1 MMSVYRKGIFIS
13 IAAFLSMSILGL
25 NKATA
30 EERLT
35 FKSVV
40 KFSGG
45 IIAGFM
51 IHEAG
56 HALAGVLTG
65 TDMNWECGDINQPIK
80 FTEEAD
86 SDAKGFFINSAGF
99 ITQAASGE
107 IILRYDKID
116 KNDAFVRG
124 WMTWNILNPIF
135 YAVDYLFI
143 EKTNQINGNTYM
155 GDLAGIEHYTNETVA
170 NLFAAGI
177 VAVAVSQG
185 YRFLKT
191 QSWAPDWL
199 KGNSHGVSFAPLHSG
214 GIAMAYK
221 FAF

>member
-1 MMSVYRKGIFIS
+1 MSLYRKGIFIS
-13 IAAFLSMSILGL
+13 IAAFLSVSILGL

-30 EERLT
+30 EEKLT

-51 IHEAG
+51 VHEAG

-65 TDMNWECGDINQPIK
+65 TDMNWECGDINQPFK

-86 SDAKGFFINSAGF
+86 SDAKGFIINSAGF
-99 ITQAASGE
+99 ITQAASAE
-107 IILRYDKID
+107 VILRYDKVD
-116 KNDAFVRG
+116 KNDAFARG
-124 WMTWNILNPIF
+124 MMTWNILNPIF
-135 YAVDYLFI
+135 YAVDYWFI
-143 EKTNQINGNTYM
+143 EKTNQINGDSYM

-170 NLFAAGI
+170 NLFAVGI

-185 YRFLKT
+185 YRFVKT
-191 QSWAPDWL
+191 QTWAPEWIKDD
-199 KGNSHGVSFAPLHSG
+199 SHSLSFRPLRSG
-214 GIAMAYK
+214 SFVMTYTIA
-221 FAF
+221 F